1 MSRGRYTKQAEKT
14 SAACPDC
21 GRSFL
26 SPADELAQLKAQV
39 EAARLAKIEADA
51 QDWPPKGIA
60 REDLP
65 PIHPEDAI
73 MIREKLHA
81 KLDMLDAYEGRGEEE
96 E

>member
-26 SPADELAQLKAQV
+26 SPADELARVKAQV

-60 REDLP
+60 YEDLP

-73 MIREKLHA
+73 MIREEFQA
-81 KLDMLDAYEGRGEEE
+81 KLDMLAAHDGRGEEE
-96 E
+96 K